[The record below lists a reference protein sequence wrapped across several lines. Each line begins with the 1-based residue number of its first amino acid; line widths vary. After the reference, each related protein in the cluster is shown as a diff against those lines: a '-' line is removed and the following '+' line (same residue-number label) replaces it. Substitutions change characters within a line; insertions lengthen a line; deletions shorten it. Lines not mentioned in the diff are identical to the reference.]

1 MFKSLKAWLSF
12 EKLAVPPLVKFLF
25 YASILITV
33 GFSIFISIFKIY
45 HHAFLDVIV
54 KPILFL
60 LVFRI
65 VFEVL
70 IIQFKQYDALK
81 SILSRLDD

>member
-12 EKLAVPPLVKFLF
+12 EKMAVPPLIKFLF
-25 YASILITV
+25 YVSILIAV
-33 GFSIFISIFKIY
+33 GFSIFKIY
-45 HHAFLDVIV
+45 HHAFLDAIV
-54 KPILFL
+54 QPILFL

>member
-12 EKLAVPPLVKFLF
+12 EKMAVPPLIKFLF
-25 YASILITV
+25 YVSILIAV
-33 GFSIFISIFKIY
+33 GFSIFKIG
-45 HHAFLDVIV
+45 HHAFLDAIV
-54 KPILFL
+54 QPILFL